1 MITGYG
7 FLGCGPSLP
16 FRRSKKHLVMLE
28 PTTISIAIY
37 LATRPI
43 PKRFNKKRFCIFIKR
58 NRKEIANTVVDE
70 VAEPLLDQIS
80 HMSPSW
86 TTIALYGLIWAII
99 WIA

>member
-1 MITGYG
+1 
-7 FLGCGPSLP
+7 
-16 FRRSKKHLVMLE
+16 MLE

-43 PKRFNKKRFCIFIKR
+43 PKRFNKKKVCMFIKR
-58 NRKEIANTVVDE
+58 NRKEIVNTVVDE

-86 TTIALYGLIWAII
+86 ATLALYGLLWAIV